1 MRFPSLGLSDRAATL
16 GRSSSSGERLTKVG
30 AIANHLVISI
40 MYVFSVSSCPAR
52 HNFNNL
58 QQDSPRFL
66 RRRKHIGSKRGP
78 QEEDPVA

>member
-52 HNFNNL
+52 HFRSVRPGYIGNGL
-58 QQDSPRFL
+58 YL
-66 RRRKHIGSKRGP
+66 RHG
-78 QEEDPVA
+78 